1 MVALLRDL
9 RILLHQ
15 GLYGCPSSHCTGQPH
30 IQTALGT
37 HLSVLRI
44 DTARVHQ
51 PTSAYLE
58 T

>member
-1 MVALLRDL
+1 MALLRDL

-15 GLYGCPSSHCTGQPH
+15 GLYGRPSSHCTGQSH

-44 DTARVHQ
+44 DTTRVHQ
-51 PTSAYLE
+51 RTSAYLE